1 MDVLN
6 DTVLS
11 TEQGRRGN
19 RRMEL
24 VFCLCTVFAL
34 LPLRERRCH
43 RFRRHHASSSVP
55 SRLGSFQL
63 LAGRSTWQPRSWGTV
78 IGMQVRTVTI
88 STSSLSQWLRVSGT
102 CLHGLKS
109 SPFARMHL

>member
-1 MDVLN
+1 MKQLDQRERSRQFPVRAAAVDCCSGIIVDVLN
-6 DTVLS
+6 DIVLS

-63 LAGRSTWQPRSWGTV
+63 LAGRST
-78 IGMQVRTVTI
+78 
-88 STSSLSQWLRVSGT
+88 
-102 CLHGLKS
+102 
-109 SPFARMHL
+109 